1 MNLTPRNATLAEALY
16 REIDKNDYLQEIYGD
31 LLYNYSIKL
40 FHTDKR
46 PRDIPVKDAL
56 RFADLLSKSSY
67 APTADRDH
75 LWGQEIAILLRLL
88 YPEDESVKY
97 YLGSVLS
104 AVGNYRGLMSK
115 TIEGFRC
122 EDILDS
128 IYYEYDKEE
137 HLIPGKEE
145 EYFFNDQ
152 MKVYYGMKEKFYSY
166 SGPTSMGKSFVVQ
179 TFIQQQIENG
189 STDNFAILVPTKALI
204 NEVRSNMIGA
214 LQDKLK
220 ALNYRVVTASGD
232 LVLQQNHHFIF
243 IMTPERL
250 LHMMIERENICVD
263 FLFIDEAHKI
273 SARRGRS
280 SYYFKVL
287 TQLGKMRELPTVI
300 FASPNVP
307 NPDVYMQIIPGIKQ
321 EQMKKLISKYAPV
334 CQFKYFLNVPE
345 RSGYYYNDYSKQLE
359 RCYTLPEGQKLCDIV
374 ATVGQD
380 KQNVVYCSSRRSV
393 LVQAV
398 KYAKNIPT
406 KDDESL
412 KSLAAEIRKEV
423 HDDCYLADLIV
434 RGVAYHV
441 GYLPANIRLRIE
453 KSFEKGDLRT
463 IFCTSTLVEGVNLPA
478 DNLFVTSYRNGP
490 SNMDEIDFRNLIGRV
505 GRIKYNLYGNVVL
518 VRLDDNLKAERY
530 KELLQKEVPE
540 QKLSIDNKNN
550 TDCMNALIR
559 DLADG
564 DIEMTTCHEKA
575 TEQDFEALRKFGLIF
590 IRDVASGES
599 SLITE
604 KFEEYLTDKQRQR
617 IMENFPVEK
626 TSDDITISYDQ
637 ASNLHDAI
645 VQGLHY
651 PELKGEDD
659 EVDFETVVDFMMQ
672 LRRLFK
678 WDIYEKDTLGKP
690 GTYRLDSV
698 IRWYST
704 ILLRWIRGNG
714 LQVLVSSAVTYKE
727 KNPETGV
734 WSGKYRVAERYDK
747 NSKYHKNLVIAE
759 SLSVIENVLLFSIS
773 NYFRKF
779 SIEFKAV
786 HQVENF
792 DNDWY
797 EFVEYGT
804 TNPDTIFLQQ
814 SGFSREA
821 SLFIQRP
828 SNYSK
833 YVDEVDGNKKIKLSI
848 LECGNIGVETEAADI
863 QYNVPELFIG

>member
-40 FHTDKR
+40 FHSDKR

-67 APTADRDH
+67 VSTADRDH
-75 LWGQEIAILLRLL
+75 LWGQEIAILLHLL

-115 TIEGFRC
+115 TIEEFHSK
-122 EDILDS
+122 DILDN
-128 IYYEYDKEE
+128 IFYEFDKEE
-137 HLIPGKEE
+137 HLIPGKDE

-152 MKVYYGMKEKFYSY
+152 MKVYYGLKENFYSY

-179 TFIQQQIENG
+179 TYIQQQIENG

-204 NEVRSNMIGA
+204 NEVKSNMIGS

-220 ALNYRVVTASGD
+220 ELNYRVVTSSGD
-232 LVLQQNHHFIF
+232 FVLKQNHHYIF

-250 LHMMIERENICVD
+250 LHTMIERDDIRID

-273 SARRGRS
+273 SARGGRS
-280 SYYFKVL
+280 AYYYKVL
-287 TQLGKMRELPTVI
+287 TQLGSMQQLPTVI
-300 FASPNVP
+300 FASPNIP
-307 NPDVYMQIIPGIKQ
+307 NPEIYMRIIPGIEQ
-321 EQMKKLISKYAPV
+321 NQMKKLISKFAPV

-345 RSGYYYNDYSKQLE
+345 RSTYYYNDYSKNFE
-359 RCYTLPEGQKLCDIV
+359 HCYTLHEGQDLCDIV

-393 LVQAV
+393 LDQAV
-398 KYAKNIPT
+398 KYATNIAPKT
-406 KDDESL
+406 DEGL
-412 KSLAAEIRKEV
+412 VSLAAEIRKEV
-423 HDDCYLADLIV
+423 HDDCYLADLILK
-434 RGVAYHV
+434 GVAYHV

-453 KSFEKGDLRT
+453 KSFERGDLRT

-478 DNLFVTSYRNGP
+478 DNLFITSYRNG
-490 SNMDEIDFRNLIGRV
+490 SNNMNEVDFRNLIGRV
-505 GRIKYNLYGNVVL
+505 GRIKYNLYGNVIL

-530 KELLQKEVPE
+530 KDLLQKEVPE
-540 QKLSIDNKNN
+540 QKLSIDHKHNTEHLNN
-550 TDCMNALIR
+550 LIK

-564 DIEMTTCHEKA
+564 DIEMTTCHKNA
-575 TEQDFEALRKFGLIF
+575 TERDFEALRKFGLIF
-590 IRDVASGES
+590 IKDVASGVDS
-599 SLITE
+599 PITV

-617 IMENFPVEK
+617 IIENFSVEK

-637 ASNLHDAI
+637 ALNLHDSI

-651 PELKGEDD
+651 PKLKGEDG

-672 LRRLFK
+672 LRRIFK
-678 WDIYEKDTLGKP
+678 WDIYEKETLGKQ

-714 LQVLVSSAVTYKE
+714 LQVLVSSAVNYKE

-734 WSGKYRVAERYDK
+734 WSGNYRVSERYDK
-747 NSKYHKNLVIAE
+747 NSKYQKNLVIAE

-779 SIEFKAV
+779 SIEYKAV
-786 HQVENF
+786 HKVENF

-833 YVDEVDGNKKIKLSI
+833 YVVEVDGNKKIKLSI
-848 LECGNIGVETEAADI
+848 LECGNIRVETEAADI
-863 QYNVPELFIG
+863 QYNVPELFIE

>member
-1 MNLTPRNATLAEALY
+1 MTKIKAIDLFAGCGGLMDGFEQSGHYDTVAAVEWEKVPCQNLENRLRTKWKYSDADQRVLRFDIQRTDDLFNGWTDDPDYGSSVGLDKLIEDAGG
-16 REIDKNDYLQEIYGD
+16 IDVIIGGPPCQAYSIAGRVRDEHGMKNDYR
-31 LLYNYSIKL
+31 NYLFESYIKVLERYRPKAFL
-40 FHTDKR
+40 FENV
-46 PRDIPVKDAL
+46 PGI
-56 RFADLLSKSSY
+56 
-67 APTADRDH
+67 
-75 LWGQEIAILLRLL
+75 
-88 YPEDESVKY
+88 
-97 YLGSVLS
+97 LS
-104 AVGNYRGLMSK
+104 AKPGDRPI
-115 TIEGFRC
+115 IE
-122 EDILDS
+122 I
-128 IYYEYDKEE
+128 
-137 HLIPGKEE
+137 
-145 EYFFNDQ
+145 
-152 MKVYYGMKEKFYSY
+152 
-166 SGPTSMGKSFVVQ
+166 
-179 TFIQQQIENG
+179 IQE
-189 STDNFAILVPTKALI
+189 
-204 NEVRSNMIGA
+204 
-214 LQDKLK
+214 
-220 ALNYRVVTASGD
+220 
-232 LVLQQNHHFIF
+232 
-243 IMTPERL
+243 
-250 LHMMIERENICVD
+250 
-263 FLFIDEAHKI
+263 
-273 SARRGRS
+273 
-280 SYYFKVL
+280 
-287 TQLGKMRELPTVI
+287 
-300 FASPNVP
+300 
-307 NPDVYMQIIPGIKQ
+307 
-321 EQMKKLISKYAPV
+321 
-334 CQFKYFLNVPE
+334 
-345 RSGYYYNDYSKQLE
+345 
-359 RCYTLPEGQKLCDIV
+359 
-374 ATVGQD
+374 
-380 KQNVVYCSSRRSV
+380 
-393 LVQAV
+393 
-398 KYAKNIPT
+398 
-406 KDDESL
+406 
-412 KSLAAEIRKEV
+412 
-423 HDDCYLADLIV
+423 
-434 RGVAYHV
+434 
-441 GYLPANIRLRIE
+441 
-453 KSFEKGDLRT
+453 SFEAAG
-463 IFCTSTLVEGVNLPA
+463 
-478 DNLFVTSYRNGP
+478 Y
-490 SNMDEIDFRNLIGRV
+490 
-505 GRIKYNLYGNVVL
+505 
-518 VRLDDNLKAERY
+518 
-530 KELLQKEVPE
+530 

-863 QYNVPELFIG
+863 QYNVPELFIE

>member
-1 MNLTPRNATLAEALY
+1 MNLVPRNATLAEALY

-40 FHTDKR
+40 FHTDRR
-46 PRDIPVKDAL
+46 PRNIPINDAL
-56 RFADLLSKSSY
+56 RFADLLAKSSY
-67 APTADRDH
+67 TPTADRDH
-75 LWGQEIAILLRLL
+75 LWGQEIAILMRLL
-88 YPEDESVKY
+88 YPKNEVVKY

-115 TIEGFRC
+115 TIEGFHS
-122 EDILDS
+122 EDFLDS
-128 IYYEYDKEE
+128 IFYGYDKQE

-214 LQDKLK
+214 LQNKLK

-232 LVLQQNHHFIF
+232 LVLQQDHHFIF

-250 LHMMIERENICVD
+250 LHMMIERENIRVD

-273 SARRGRS
+273 SSRGGRS

-307 NPDVYMQIIPGIKQ
+307 NPDVYMRIIPGIKE
-321 EQMKKLISKYAPV
+321 EQMKILISKYAPV

-359 RCYTLPEGQKLCDIV
+359 RCYTLPEGQELCDIV
-374 ATVGQD
+374 ATVGEG

-393 LVQAV
+393 LEQAV
-398 KYAKNIPT
+398 KYAKNISP

-434 RGVAYHV
+434 KGVAYHV

-478 DNLFVTSYRNGP
+478 DNLFITSYRNGP

-540 QKLSIDNKNN
+540 QKLSIDDKHN
-550 TDCMNALIR
+550 TDCMNALVR
-559 DLADG
+559 DLTDG
-564 DIEMTTCHEKA
+564 DIEMSTCHERA
-575 TEQDFEALRKFGLIF
+575 TEQDFEALRKFGLIY
-590 IRDVASGES
+590 IRDLAAGENS
-599 SLITE
+599 PITQ
-604 KFEEYLTDKQRQR
+604 KFDEYITNKQKQR
-617 IMENFPVEK
+617 ILENFPIEN

-645 VQGLHY
+645 VQGLCY
-651 PELKGEDD
+651 PQLTGEDD
-659 EVDFETVVDFMMQ
+659 EVDFEAVVAFMMQ

-727 KNPETGV
+727 KNPDTGV

-747 NSKYHKNLVIAE
+747 DSKYHKNLVIAE

-773 NYFRKF
+773 NYLESSLMSIKQYIRKNLML
-779 SIEFKAV
+779 IILIMI
-786 HQVENF
+786 
-792 DNDWY
+792 
-797 EFVEYGT
+797 GM
-804 TNPDTIFLQQ
+804 
-814 SGFSREA
+814 
-821 SLFIQRP
+821 SL
-828 SNYSK
+828 
-833 YVDEVDGNKKIKLSI
+833 
-848 LECGNIGVETEAADI
+848 
-863 QYNVPELFIG
+863 

>member
-1 MNLTPRNATLAEALY
+1 MSLAPRNATLAEALY
-16 REIDKNDYLQEIYGD
+16 REIDKDDYLQEIYGD
-31 LLYNYSIKL
+31 LLYNYSIRL
-40 FHTDKR
+40 FHTEKR
-46 PRDIPVKDAL
+46 PRDIPIKDAL

-67 APTADRDH
+67 FPTADRDH
-75 LWGQEIAILLRLL
+75 LWGQEIAILLRIL
-88 YPEDESVKY
+88 YPKDEAVKY

-115 TIEGFRC
+115 TIEGFHS
-122 EDILDS
+122 EDLLDS

-250 LHMMIERENICVD
+250 LHMMIERENINID

-273 SARRGRS
+273 SARGGRS

-287 TQLGKMRELPTVI
+287 TQLEKIRELPTVI

-307 NPDVYMQIIPGIKQ
+307 NPDVYMNIIPNIKK

-359 RCYTLPEGQKLCDIV
+359 RCYTLPEEQELCDIV
-374 ATVGQD
+374 STVGQD
-380 KQNVVYCSSRRSV
+380 KQNVVYCSSRKSV
-393 LVQAV
+393 LEQAV
-398 KYAKNIPT
+398 KYAKNIQL

-412 KSLAAEIRKEV
+412 KILAAEIRREV
-423 HDDCYLADLIV
+423 HDDCYLADLILK
-434 RGVAYHV
+434 GVAYHV

-453 KSFEKGDLRT
+453 KSFEKGELRT

-478 DNLFVTSYRNGP
+478 DNLFITSYRNGQ
-490 SNMDEIDFRNLIGRV
+490 SNMNEIDFRNLIGRV

-518 VRLDDNLKAERY
+518 LRLDESLKIEKY
-530 KELLQKEVPE
+530 QELLNKEVPE
-540 QKLSIDNKNN
+540 QKISIDIKNN
-550 TDCMNALIR
+550 TECMSALVR
-559 DLADG
+559 DLTDG
-564 DIEMTTCHEKA
+564 DIEMNICHEKA
-575 TEQDFEALRKFGLIF
+575 KEQDFEALRKFGLIL
-590 IRDVASGES
+590 IRDLAEGKS
-599 SLITE
+599 SPVTQ
-604 KFEEYLTDKQRQR
+604 KFDEYLSDKQKQR
-617 IMENFPVEK
+617 IMENFPIEN

-727 KNPETGV
+727 KKPETGV

-779 SIEFKAV
+779 SIEYKAV
-786 HQVENF
+786 HKVENF

-833 YVDEVDGNKKIKLSI
+833 YIIEIDGVKKIKLSI
-848 LECGNIGVETEAADI
+848 LECGNIGVETEASDI
-863 QYNVPELFIG
+863 KYNVPELFTE